1 MLEQE
6 IKLQFPTLHVAR
18 AAVAAAHGCLVVP
31 RRLIDDQLFDTP
43 DGRLGRAGTAL
54 RLRRDR
60 DHAVLTVKGPVL
72 PGAVKIREELETS
85 IGDARIA
92 EAMLVAL
99 GFQPYFRAQKY
110 REEYTIGSAHLSVDE
125 APVGVFVEVEG
136 TPEEIGRVTVLLGRT
151 PADYRLE
158 SYMGLWRR
166 RCHDTG
172 VTEPADMLFDTSAR
186 E

>member
-6 IKLQFPTLHVAR
+6 VKLQFPTLDAARVAVS
-18 AAVAAAHGCLVVP
+18 AAGGCLVVP

-60 DHAVLTVKGPVL
+60 HAAMLTVKGPVL
-72 PGAVKIREELETS
+72 PGPVKIREEIETS

-92 EAMLVAL
+92 EAMLAIL
-99 GFQPYFRAQKY
+99 GFQPYFRSQKY
-110 REEYTIGSAHLSVDE
+110 REEYAIGTAHLTVDE

-136 TPEEIGRVTVLLGRT
+136 TPDEIARLTALLGRT
-151 PADYRLE
+151 RADYRLE
-158 SYMGLWRR
+158 SYMGLWRQ
-166 RCHDTG
+166 RCHDRG
-172 VTEPADMLFDTSAR
+172 ITEPADMLFDTSVT

>member
-6 IKLQFPTLHVAR
+6 IKLQFPNLESAR
-18 AAVAAAHGCLVVP
+18 AAVAAAGGCLTVP

-54 RLRRDR
+54 RLRRDHDR
-60 DHAVLTVKGPVL
+60 AVLTVKGPVL
-72 PGAVKIREELETS
+72 PGPVKSREELETS
-85 IGDARIA
+85 IGDATIA
-92 EAMLVAL
+92 EAMLTAL
-99 GFQPYFRAQKY
+99 GFQPYFRSQKF
-110 REEYTIGSAHLSVDE
+110 REEYTIGSTHLTVDE

-136 TPEEIGRVTVLLGRT
+136 TPEGISRVSVLLGRT

-158 SYMGLWRR
+158 SYMELWRR
-166 RCHDTG
+166 RCSDSG
-172 VTEPADMLFDTSAR
+172 VTEPADMLFGDSAT